1 MRASFIFGFLMLGL
15 ILTGAV
21 MTSHAQSISDADLV
35 IYYSFNDDTQK
46 DDDVLDGSG
55 NGNDGF
61 LHGSDLEIVAGKVGG
76 AISLPGDAAQY
87 ISVREHMY
95 SDPYGEFTIAS
106 WVKTGVRGMVASW
119 DRSEFFRFAVGDDVG
134 GNNGTTFVA
143 FDTCCP
149 CCHDWFGETDVADDQ
164 WHHIAATF
172 DGGDQ
177 RIYVDGVLDAQ
188 VDGPADVIG
197 AGAARFGFIG
207 IGSEAGA
214 FDANVGPTWAF
225 NGLLDEF
232 LMFHRP
238 LSAEE
243 IAHLATGPD
252 DPFSDATTSVD
263 PADKLSTTW
272 GTLKSSYK

>member
-35 IYYSFNDDTQK
+35 IYYSFNEDTQK
-46 DDDVLDGSG
+46 DDDVLDVSG

-238 LSAEE
+238 LSADE

-252 DPFSDATTSVD
+252 DPFASTTSVD